1 MAERG
6 VVRRGPTPFV
16 EFAVDAGLRVT
27 DWGPRAERAFGAP
40 RAAALGRSIA
50 ELIPIAD
57 GEAWRS
63 LLVEDDAAHTWPLA
77 RAGDERVFEWVHT
90 CLYDV
95 DDRVCGALGH
105 GREVTARAREERLA
119 ALDRKILRAMYDTV
133 NVALW
138 AIDEAGTFLVQDGRA
153 SMIPPG
159 TLVGANVFALP
170 GGGEGDADVRRALAG
185 EAKHNVMMMAGRD
198 WESWLVPLAPERAGD
213 AAVIGISLDI
223 TEGAQRERELRA
235 QLEVIDRQQQAL
247 RAMSTPII
255 EVWDRVLCL
264 PILGLV
270 DSVRTADIME
280 SLLQAVVRV
289 RARFAILDMT
299 GVEVVD
305 TSTAGHLLGLVR
317 AIELL
322 GARGIVTGI
331 RPNIAETIVTLGLD
345 LSRIAVFANLRE
357 ALKHCLAAT
366 ARAG

>member
-1 MAERG
+1 MAEYG
-6 VVRRGPTPFV
+6 EVRRGPTPFV

-27 DWGPRAERAFGAP
+27 DWGPRAEQVFGVE
-40 RAAALGRSIA
+40 RAAALGRPIA
-50 ELIPIAD
+50 GLIPIAD
-57 GEAWRS
+57 GEAWRA
-63 LLVEDDAAHTWPLA
+63 LLVDDDAAHTWPLA
-77 RAGDERVFEWVHT
+77 RAGDERVYEWVHT
-90 CLYDV
+90 CLYDG
-95 DDRVCGALGH
+95 DDRVCGAQAH
-105 GREVTARAREERLA
+105 GRDVTARALQERQVT
-119 ALDRKILRAMYDTV
+119 LDRRILRALYDTV

-170 GGGEGDADVRRALAG
+170 GGGGEGDAEVRRALAG
-185 EAKHNVMMMAGRD
+185 EAKHNVMAMAGRD
-198 WESWLVPLAPERAGD
+198 WESWLVPLPRERAGD

-223 TEGAQRERELRA
+223 TDATRREKELRE
-235 QLEVIDRQQQAL
+235 QLAVIERQQQAL

-270 DSVRTADIME
+270 DSVRTADIMD

-322 GARGIVTGI
+322 GARGIITGI
-331 RPNIAETIVTLGLD
+331 HPNIAQTIVTLEVD

-357 ALKHCLAAT
+357 ALKHCLT
-366 ARAG
+366 ALAR